1 MPEAR
6 AVDIAELVSEGM
18 SVKGTARKTRTHPS
32 TVRRLVLKSG
42 QYAQRFHDAQAQ
54 QLSRESLEMD
64 ERHGYV
70 EAKQQPI
77 WDAVT
82 IDPKSKFIVQ
92 LEVGHRDRN
101 A

>member
-54 QLSRESLEMD
+54 QYPVRAWRWMN
-64 ERHGYV
+64 GM
-70 EAKQQPI
+70 A
-77 WDAVT
+77 T
-82 IDPKSKFIVQ
+82 SKPSSNRS
-92 LEVGHRDRN
+92 GMP
-101 A
+101 